1 MPSKE
6 PIQVTPI
13 GVTHTTYHEHG
24 ETPIQGAFKPEGTG
38 WVEVFPEYREGL
50 KDIEGF
56 SHLFLIY
63 LFHRTSEVK
72 LVAAPFLETTPHGI
86 FAIRG
91 PMRPNHLGLSVV
103 RLERVEGHRLDIA
116 EVDML
121 DGTPL
126 LDIKPYVSH
135 FDRRDNVRCGWVDKQ
150 FEDGVPPHARRKDSP
165 GAGS

>member
-1 MPSKE
+1 MASPK
-6 PIQVTPI
+6 PIHVTPI
-13 GVTHTTYHEHG
+13 GLIHTPYHDHDDI
-24 ETPIQGAFKPEGTG
+24 PIQGGFKPEGRG
-38 WVEVFPEYREGL
+38 WVEVFPEYQEGL
-50 KDIEGF
+50 KDVEGF

-63 LFHRTSEVK
+63 LFHRAGDVR
-72 LVAAPFLETTPHGI
+72 LVATPFLETTPHGI

-103 RLERVEGHRLDIA
+103 RLEGVKGNRLDIA

-135 FDRRDNVRCGWVDKQ
+135 FDWRENVRCGWLDKH
-150 FEDGVPPHARRKDSP
+150 FEDGVPPHARRKDGSRP
-165 GAGS
+165 GG